1 MKKAV
6 IYARY
11 SSDMQ
16 REESIDAQV
25 RACTYYARQY
35 QYEIVHVYADRAQS
49 GKRTKNREQF
59 LQMIADASDGGFE
72 VILVHKLNRFGRNT
86 LEVLEYKNSLEDM
99 GIELISVTERL
110 ESTPEGKLMLIIIA
124 GMNEFYSDNLS
135 QEVMKGLKENAYQCK
150 FTGGVPALG
159 YKVDPESKKLI
170 IDEREAP
177 IVQLIFRRYSN
188 GWSYNMIIDE
198 LTRLGYHTKYGKPF
212 GKNSLFELLRNEKYI
227 GVYTF
232 NRAAKRKRDGT
243 RNYHATK
250 DPSEIIRIPGGC
262 PALIDKET
270 FEKVQNIMSEN
281 RKMSLQQ
288 HGQKVY
294 ILSGK
299 LFCTN
304 CGARMYGNCKTTRG
318 KTHFYYVCS
327 NSWRKHKC
335 TSRHIPAEEL
345 EDEII
350 EMLQTLICSPE
361 FLQKVSQQLQNDA
374 QKNQEIT
381 RKQRESAAKRLQSI
395 NFKIKN
401 LLNLVSQ
408 GIDFE
413 EVAETLSTLKQEKET
428 LMNTLDILD
437 NLPPTAEENLPHKL
451 SRLSSLEAAEQA
463 ALIRQY
469 VDKIFVLAP
478 KESQFPVKVDIYL
491 RSDLFE

>member
-1 MKKAV
+1 
-6 IYARY
+6 
-11 SSDMQ
+11 
-16 REESIDAQV
+16 
-25 RACTYYARQY
+25 
-35 QYEIVHVYADRAQS
+35 
-49 GKRTKNREQF
+49 
-59 LQMIADASDGGFE
+59 
-72 VILVHKLNRFGRNT
+72 
-86 LEVLEYKNSLEDM
+86 
-99 GIELISVTERL
+99 
-110 ESTPEGKLMLIIIA
+110 
-124 GMNEFYSDNLS
+124 
-135 QEVMKGLKENAYQCK
+135 
-150 FTGGVPALG
+150 
-159 YKVDPESKKLI
+159 
-170 IDEREAP
+170 
-177 IVQLIFRRYSN
+177 
-188 GWSYNMIIDE
+188 MIIDE

-243 RNYHATK
+243 RNYHETK

-299 LFCTN
+299 LFCAN

-335 TSRHIPAEEL
+335 SSRHIPAEEL

-413 EVAETLSTLKQEKET
+413 EVGETLSTLKQEKET

-437 NLPPTAEENLPHKL
+437 NLPPTVEENLPHKL

>member
-1 MKKAV
+1 
-6 IYARY
+6 
-11 SSDMQ
+11 
-16 REESIDAQV
+16 
-25 RACTYYARQY
+25 
-35 QYEIVHVYADRAQS
+35 
-49 GKRTKNREQF
+49 
-59 LQMIADASDGGFE
+59 
-72 VILVHKLNRFGRNT
+72 
-86 LEVLEYKNSLEDM
+86 
-99 GIELISVTERL
+99 
-110 ESTPEGKLMLIIIA
+110 
-124 GMNEFYSDNLS
+124 
-135 QEVMKGLKENAYQCK
+135 MKGLKENAYQCK

-177 IVQLIFRRYSN
+177 IVQLIFRRYAN

-299 LFCTN
+299 LFCAN

-335 TSRHIPAEEL
+335 SSRHIPAEEL